1 MDCENRP
8 AICRF
13 RVSYTPV
20 FDRLTATLTRLRTE
34 ETSTT
39 QTAATP
45 GDDGD
50 PPAETDPATHLFE
63 CESCER
69 VFVAT
74 EKQTCADCD
83 AAVEQVA

>member
-1 MDCENRP
+1 
-8 AICRF
+8 
-13 RVSYTPV
+13 
-20 FDRLTATLTRLRTE
+20 LRTE
-34 ETSTT
+34 ETSTP
-39 QTAATP
+39 QAATTP
-45 GDDGD
+45 GDDTASPAKGD
-50 PPAETDPATHLFE
+50 PPTHLFE